1 MDYEKWNRRST
12 ILSLILTPIYALS
25 VYYIAEK
32 NGFFEQSNGT
42 SEQQAIVPASEATLH
57 NLKQKCDGN
66 SYTIVVEDHPG
77 RAEFA
82 YDAQANTYAVS
93 LGLSAAGV
101 NECETYQ
108 DGSCLK
114 YKADFS
120 PSKWVYQ
127 DNNAD
132 GLVDL
137 VLSYKQ
143 KRDGTEELI
152 ATQKPTVEQE
162 VYTRQLQFFEG
173 IQPNTNASTV
183 KVAPCSQ

>member
-1 MDYEKWNRRST
+1 MDDEKLTKRGRIAT
-12 ILSLILTPIYALS
+12 VILAPLYALS
-25 VYYIAEK
+25 IYYVAEK
-32 NGFFEQSNGT
+32 NGYFEQGDGT
-42 SEQQAIVPASEATLH
+42 NKEETIIPASEATLH
-57 NLKQKCDGN
+57 NLKKKCDGN

-77 RAEFA
+77 RAEFM
-82 YDAQANTYAVS
+82 YDAEKNTYGVS

-101 NECETYQ
+101 NECEKYE
-108 DGSCLK
+108 DHKCVA
-114 YKADFS
+114 YKADFA
-120 PSKWVYQ
+120 PSKWTYTDIGV
-127 DNNAD
+127 D

-137 VLSYKQ
+137 VLSYRQ
-143 KRDGTEELI
+143 NRDGTEELM